1 MKYTSYLRISN
12 KILNDVPNVTAAV
25 HRALGEMFIQNYRKS
40 HVWINGFEVKF
51 YDQDR
56 DNFLKN
62 LVTIVVTGNLVKAPR
77 IAAKKQNDTI
87 KRIKKYYEHKQ
98 LRSKPENPT

>member
-1 MKYTSYLRISN
+1 MKYTHYMRISN
-12 KILNDVPNVTAAV
+12 KILYDIPHVSAQV
-25 HRALGEMFIQNYRKS
+25 HRCLDELKRSNARKS
-40 HVWINGFEVKF
+40 YVWINGFEVKF

-62 LVTIVVTGNLVKAPR
+62 LVTIVVAGNLVKAPR
-77 IAAKKQNDTI
+77 IAAKKQDNSI

-98 LRSKPENPT
+98 LRSKP